1 MKAIITIF
9 LLTICATAFAQL
21 PASGKLKVYK
31 LQSNYLQGTPGSTSL
46 NGSEGIGV
54 FDANGLLTR
63 KVSTAALGLP
73 SGTLNRM
80 AKFTG
85 SSSLGNSTATDSAG
99 YFGFGQV
106 DGSGL
111 GSARF
116 NLKTQGNTSG
126 TLGLIIKNSSD
137 VPIGYINNDGSFS
150 WGATSS
156 LTWSDGSAKLTASNA
171 FQFGTIP
178 NNPLYFITNNT
189 IRTALSSTGFVVNVP
204 LDNTQA
210 TSFTGFASGT
220 TAQRPT
226 GAAGYHRANSDS
238 ANVLEGYNTTAAAYE
253 LYATRN
259 WVRANFGGSDG
270 NGIYGGNGSLPSDVT
285 VTGGNNSLTFD
296 DIFAF
301 KINSDYN
308 VIAKANGT
316 GIYSE
321 AVIGAPNTYEIG
333 YTPTAGVFSKGAGTF
348 IDTNNNVG
356 IGAQPPTAMPLYATG
371 ASLFVQGFQSNAG
384 NFYKVSNQTAD
395 FTASLATY
403 FYTIDATSGNVT
415 VTLPAASTAFG
426 NTMGITY
433 KFQRIDNSGNTVTV
447 QRAGSDTVNGGTSFT
462 LTAQYQVKQV
472 QCTSTSTWAQW

>member
-9 LLTICATAFAQL
+9 LLTISATAFAQL

-46 NGSEGIGV
+46 NSSEGIGV

-85 SSSLGNSTATDSAG
+85 GSSLGNSTATDSAG

-126 TLGLIIKNSSD
+126 TMGFIIKNSSNAS
-137 VPIGYINNDGSFS
+137 IGYINNDGSFS

-171 FQFGTIP
+171 FQIGTIP
-178 NNPLYFITNNT
+178 NNPLYFLTNNT

-220 TAQRPT
+220 TAQRPS

-238 ANVLEGYNTTAAAYE
+238 ANILEGYNTTAAAYE

-259 WVRANFGGSDG
+259 WVRANFGSG
-270 NGIYGGNGSLPSDVT
+270 GITS
-285 VTGGNNSLTFD
+285 
-296 DIFAF
+296 
-301 KINSDYN
+301 INSQ
-308 VIAKANGT
+308 T
-316 GIYSE
+316 GPAITIQGGSG
-321 AVIGAPNTYEIG
+321 VVVNNT
-333 YTPTAGVFSKGAGTF
+333 T
-348 IDTNNNVG
+348 
-356 IGAQPPTAMPLYATG
+356 
-371 ASLFVQGFQSNAG
+371 
-384 NFYKVSNQTAD
+384 
-395 FTASLATY
+395 
-403 FYTIDATSGNVT
+403 
-415 VTLPAASTAFG
+415 
-426 NTMGITY
+426 
-433 KFQRIDNSGNTVTV
+433 NTVTV
-447 QRAGSDTVNGGTSFT
+447 SADPTSDIFMRVIDAQYADANNTGTSQTDLYTKTIAGVTLSANGASLEFDAAGTVNDATATVDLQLLFAGNGIGGTGAVSISGIGTFT
-462 LTAQYQVKQV
+462 AKGRIIRTSSSTARVWTAISIPNSSTKYFETTAVLTGLDFT
-472 QCTSTSTWAQW
+472 TSNILKITGQAGGGGGGSSDITGQMWHVNYNPAP